1 MSEENKKIDSLKEK
15 LFYTQKHASE
25 IISDDETKKAD
36 EFCDGYMDFLR
47 TAKTER
53 EATEYFVEKAEK
65 LGFKPFVRGEKYKC
79 GDKVYL
85 NNRGKAVILCVMG
98 KEPVENGIR
107 LSAAHIDS
115 PRLDLKPNP
124 LYEDNELAYFKTHY
138 YGGIKKYQWP
148 TIPLAMHGK
157 IIKADGTAETFAI
170 GDEGDDITFTISDLL
185 PHLADE
191 QYKKTLSKA
200 IEAESLNILVGGMP
214 INDEEEKEPYKAAV
228 LALLHDKF
236 GICEEDFLS
245 AEIEFVPASAVKD
258 TGFDRSFIAG
268 AGQDDR
274 VCAYTSLKAIL
285 ETKNP
290 QKTAVCL
297 LVDKEEIG
305 SMGVTGMKSRFFEDI
320 MAEIAERVCPPYS
333 DIILRRCFAYS
344 TCLSADVCAMHDPNY
359 PNVMEKNNEA
369 RASHGVAIVKY
380 TGSRGKS
387 GASDASAELMAEIR
401 KLFNENGV
409 LWQSSELGKTDLG
422 GGGTISQYVANLNID
437 TLDCGVPLLS
447 MHSPYEI
454 SSKVDVYMAY
464 KGYKAFF
471 NR

>member
-1 MSEENKKIDSLKEK
+1 MSD
-15 LFYTQKHASE
+15 LFYKNENGWKTNRTSKDE
-25 IISDDETKKAD
+25 IFA
-36 EFCDGYMDFLR
+36 FCDGYKDFLNC
-47 TAKTER
+47 AKTER
-53 EATEYFVEKAEK
+53 EFAALAEK
-65 LGFKPFVRGEKYKC
+65 TAKENGFVSLWETKSLKP
-79 GDKVYL
+79 GDRVYAV
-85 NNRGKAVILCVMG
+85 NRGKGIMLAVIGTQPLHR
-98 KEPVENGIR
+98 GIN
-107 LSAAHIDS
+107 LIGSHIDS
-115 PRLDLKPNP
+115 PRLDLKPMP
-124 LYEDNELAYFKTHY
+124 LYEDSEMAFFKTHY

-285 ETKNP
+285 ETEKP

-401 KLFNENGV
+401 KLFNENEV